1 MATRAGVAECSTSP
15 MAQRSRARSIR
26 ASPVTGYC
34 GCPPADLGVDLVAV
48 ADDGGDELAGQGG
61 RVLVALLL
69 GEVAFEDGVGR
80 ALAEVGL
87 EDRRQGEPPTRPP
100 AADAVS
106 SRHRRPGR

>member
-1 MATRAGVAECSTSP
+1 LRCA
-15 MAQRSRARSIR
+15 
-26 ASPVTGYC
+26 
-34 GCPPADLGVDLVAV
+34 PADLGIDLVAI
-48 ADDGGDELAGQGG
+48 ADDRGHELAGKCG

-80 ALAEVGL
+80 PLAEVGF